1 MMNILKRSG
10 ILCITLL
17 ILLFSSVAI
26 ANTNGFEEYDAG
38 IRYITDKEYTLAI
51 KYLKLSAEKGNVKA
65 MKMLGSIYEKSTI
78 VPQNLEESFRW
89 YKKAVDAGSL
99 EALVPLG
106 VRYELGLGTQENKK
120 LAFQAYKKAADN
132 GIVEAYSRLGY
143 VYLDGDIINKDAQEA
158 LKWFTKA
165 YEANTKNKNKRD
177 ASKDAAAI
185 GSIYYYGDGIPKDI
199 VKAMQWYKTS
209 VDLDQNIF
217 NLMPSYNLGNIYYD
231 RKEYKEALKYYRI
244 SSKQL
249 DGKFVPANVAMGD
262 MYFFGSGLEEPDY
275 LIASKYYQKAVEQYS
290 ATHLHKKYIIAAM
303 RQLGSIYYI
312 GGYGIEKNIDTAK
325 IWLRRASSLGDS
337 TAKELLS
344 TLE

>member
-106 VRYELGLGTQENKK
+106 VRYELGFGTQENKK

-165 YEANTKNKNKRD
+165 YETKIKNNDKD
-177 ASKDAAAI
+177 NASDDSAII
-185 GSIYYYGDGIPKDI
+185 GSIYYYGDGTPKDI
-199 VKAMQWYKTS
+199 VKAMKWYKIS
-209 VDLDQNIF
+209 VDLDAF
-217 NLMPSYNLGNIYYD
+217 SPLPSYNLGNIYHD
-231 RKEYKEALKYYRI
+231 RKEDKEALKYYRI
-244 SSKQL
+244 SSKKL
-249 DGKFVPANVAMGD
+249 DGKYVPANVAMGD
-262 MYFFGSGLEEPDY
+262 MYFWGRGLEGPDH

-290 ATHLHKKYIIAAM
+290 ATHVHKKYIIDAM
-303 RQLGSIYYI
+303 CQLGSIYYI
-312 GGYGIEKNIDTAK
+312 GGYGIEENIDTAK